1 VANEPKAPDDDEP
14 VPRIPR
20 SFGFKIP
27 TAALFR
33 IVMTGA
39 LLAMIIVAR
48 RPCADSVSN
57 FVNDFDN
64 SGGSARTQM
73 PKPGNVDEPS
83 TVGSA
88 ADYETLSP
96 DMSEAEIKAAIERSK
111 TKSRGSA
118 DRDIAPAAGSCSG
131 VAPSAAGSGSGV
143 APGSG
148 SATP

>member
-1 VANEPKAPDDDEP
+1 MARYSHHVANEPTQPDDDEP

-20 SFGFKIP
+20 SFRFKVP
-27 TAALFR
+27 TAALVR
-33 IVMTGA
+33 IAMTGA

-48 RPCADSVSN
+48 RPCADSVSS

-64 SGGSARTQM
+64 SGGSARAQM

-96 DMSEAEIKAAIERSK
+96 DMSEAEIKAAIERAK
-111 TKSRGSA
+111 AKSRGSA
-118 DRDIAPAAGSCSG
+118 GSGLAPDAT
-131 VAPSAAGSGSGV
+131 GSGS
-143 APGSG
+143 AGSG